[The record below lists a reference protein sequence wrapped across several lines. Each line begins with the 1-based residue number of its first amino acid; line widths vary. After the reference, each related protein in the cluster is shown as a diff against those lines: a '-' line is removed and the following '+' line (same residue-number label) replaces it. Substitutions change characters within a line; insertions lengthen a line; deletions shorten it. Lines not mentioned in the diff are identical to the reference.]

1 MEEKIVHKME
11 DNNIVYYLVKIKDSY
26 LLKKISRE
34 ELMKKNK
41 KLIDEYEGGKK
52 DINTFINKK
61 RKNTD
66 SNKDSSDNDL
76 SSEET
81 QRMYFNNKNKNEKKI
96 ESKLKS
102 KLKKELI
109 LDNKKN
115 NSFNNIKEKV
125 MNNKE
130 NIINK
135 KNYKEDYLKLYEREG
150 TLLVDKPKKILNVG
164 YKNRS
169 EKKLYCLVEWE
180 QNEEYIRIID
190 SIIECDR
197 IKKEYPYLLL
207 DFYESKLVFLD
218 EE

>member
-41 KLIDEYEGGKK
+41 KLIDEYELGKK

>member
-41 KLIDEYEGGKK
+41 KLIDEYELGKK

-81 QRMYFNNKNKNEKKI
+81 QRMHFNNKNKNEKKI

-109 LDNKKN
+109 IDNKKN
-115 NSFNNIKEKV
+115 NNFNNIKEKV

-150 TLLVDKPKKILNVG
+150 KLLVDKPKKILNVG

>member
-81 QRMYFNNKNKNEKKI
+81 QRMHFNNKNKNEKKI

-109 LDNKKN
+109 IDNKKN

-125 MNNKE
+125 VNNKE